1 MNRMDML
8 FVILGMA
15 AVIYCLIVT
24 IFMGPISFAAVLA
37 MGGLGLIAIGAL
49 PRIVKA
55 PWADILCRRIAMPLA
70 LLAMLAMAV
79 SEGFVLAGMAQR
91 DQSPADYI
99 IVLGAQ
105 MKTGGPSKALQYR
118 LDEACRYLDEN
129 PGIKVIVSGGQGTD
143 EPVSEAQGMYDYLA
157 GNM

>member
-1 MNRMDML
+1 MV
-8 FVILGMA
+8 FVLT
-15 AVIYCLIVT
+15 L
-24 IFMGPISFAAVLA
+24 
-37 MGGLGLIAIGAL
+37 LGLFCIGYFICIAFFVGHGTNFYFIWLPLGIGAL
-49 PRIVKA
+49 FLAFLLKKGFWESHIPIWLRRGFL
-55 PWADILCRRIAMPLA
+55 ILICAGLLLFLA
-70 LLAMLAMAV
+70 V
-79 SEGFVLAGMAQR
+79 EGCILSRFTQEG
-91 DQSPADYI
+91 PAELDYL

>member
-1 MNRMDML
+1 MEGC
-8 FVILGMA
+8 ILRRF
-15 AVIYCLIVT
+15 T
-24 IFMGPISFAAVLA
+24 QKGPAEL
-37 MGGLGLIAIGAL
+37 
-49 PRIVKA
+49 
-55 PWADILCRRIAMPLA
+55 
-70 LLAMLAMAV
+70 
-79 SEGFVLAGMAQR
+79 
-91 DQSPADYI
+91 DYL

>member
-1 MNRMDML
+1 
-8 FVILGMA
+8 
-15 AVIYCLIVT
+15 
-24 IFMGPISFAAVLA
+24 
-37 MGGLGLIAIGAL
+37 
-49 PRIVKA
+49 
-55 PWADILCRRIAMPLA
+55 
-70 LLAMLAMAV
+70 
-79 SEGFVLAGMAQR
+79 
-91 DQSPADYI
+91 
-99 IVLGAQ
+99 

>member
-1 MNRMDML
+1 
-8 FVILGMA
+8 MA
-15 AVIYCLIVT
+15 AQGFSYFSMCRAPAFSCGGGMYPQTVYPK
-24 IFMGPISFAAVLA
+24 GPAEL
-37 MGGLGLIAIGAL
+37 
-49 PRIVKA
+49 
-55 PWADILCRRIAMPLA
+55 
-70 LLAMLAMAV
+70 
-79 SEGFVLAGMAQR
+79 
-91 DQSPADYI
+91 DYL

>member
-1 MNRMDML
+1 MKVAFLLKKGLWESHIPVWLRRGFLILVCAGLLL
-8 FVILGMA
+8 FLAVEGCILRRF
-15 AVIYCLIVT
+15 T
-24 IFMGPISFAAVLA
+24 QKGPAEL
-37 MGGLGLIAIGAL
+37 
-49 PRIVKA
+49 
-55 PWADILCRRIAMPLA
+55 
-70 LLAMLAMAV
+70 
-79 SEGFVLAGMAQR
+79 
-91 DQSPADYI
+91 DYL

-143 EPVSEAQGMYDYLA
+143 EPVSEAQGMYDFLA

>member
-1 MNRMDML
+1 MAFLLKKGLWGSHIPVWLRRGFL
-8 FVILGMA
+8 ILVCAGLLPFL
-15 AVIYCLIVT
+15 AVEGCILRRFT
-24 IFMGPISFAAVLA
+24 QKGPAEL
-37 MGGLGLIAIGAL
+37 
-49 PRIVKA
+49 
-55 PWADILCRRIAMPLA
+55 
-70 LLAMLAMAV
+70 
-79 SEGFVLAGMAQR
+79 
-91 DQSPADYI
+91 DYL